1 MHDEPRRILE
11 ALPGVSLVEMAHN
24 RDNTICCGGGGG
36 GMWLDTFY
44 KEKGHNRLSDRRV
57 EEAAATGADVLA
69 VSCPYEVPRFEDS
82 LKVLGYDDRMVVR
95 DVMELVAEALDD

>member
-1 MHDEPRRILE
+1 
-11 ALPGVSLVEMAHN
+11 
-24 RDNTICCGGGGG
+24 
-36 GMWLDTFY
+36 MWLDSFSRDYTRM
-44 KEKGHNRLSDRRV
+44 RLSDRRV

-95 DVMELVAEALDD
+95 DVMELVAEALAE

>member
-1 MHDEPRRILE
+1 
-11 ALPGVSLVEMAHN
+11 VSLVEMDHN

-44 KEKGHNRLSDRRV
+44 KAKGHQRLSDRRV

-82 LKVLGYDDRMVVR
+82 LKVLGCDDRMVVR
-95 DVMELVAEALDD
+95 DVMELVAEALAD

>member
-1 MHDEPRRILE
+1 MT
-11 ALPGVSLVEMAHN
+11 HN

-44 KEKGHNRLSDRRV
+44 KAKGHPRLSDRRV
-57 EEAAATGADVLA
+57 EEALETDADVLA

-82 LKVLGYDDRMVVR
+82 LKVLGGDDRMVVR
-95 DVMELVAEALDD
+95 DVMELAAEALSE

>member
-1 MHDEPRRILE
+1 
-11 ALPGVSLVEMAHN
+11 
-24 RDNTICCGGGGG
+24 
-36 GMWLDTFY
+36 
-44 KEKGHNRLSDRRV
+44 V

-95 DVMELVAEALDD
+95 DVTELVAEALDG